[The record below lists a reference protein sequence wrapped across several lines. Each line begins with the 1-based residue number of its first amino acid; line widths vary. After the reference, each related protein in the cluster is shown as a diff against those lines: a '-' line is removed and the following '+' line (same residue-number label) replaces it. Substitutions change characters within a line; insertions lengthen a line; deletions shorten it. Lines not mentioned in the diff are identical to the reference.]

1 MAKKKSFEQSLE
13 RLEEIVENMEKN
25 EMSLDESVKLYKE
38 GIELYTRCAENLGK
52 LEQEV
57 IMLKKTAEGD
67 FEEKDFDDM
76 ERGDI

>member
-1 MAKKKSFEQSLE
+1 EQSLE
-13 RLEEIVENMEKN
+13 RLEEIVEDMEKN

-38 GIELYTRCAENLGK
+38 GIELYKQCAENLGK

-67 FEEKDFDDM
+67 FEEEEFDDM
-76 ERGDI
+76 ESGEL